1 MLSTHR
7 TVICVAL
14 FLEGGQEIPDT
25 ILLHPTLKEMSTST
39 DDGRVR
45 TDGDCFRG
53 RDVRFPRSAIKRI
66 RSFRLLRVFS
76 FFSFFL
82 QASFCSL
89 RRARQREVA
98 FPLLFAVHVSPH
110 HQMRRSGRGGKKF
123 SNFSRGSLLFV
134 VVFFSFSFRFSFRL
148 GRPRPPSVGTRTQQT
163 IPTEKRGG
171 GAYSAKSGSPVS
183 FRCHD
188 SSPKS
193 HGELSARRNRELRPL
208 GSLTTPHWSI
218 SRHGAPI
225 LAFCYWRN
233 VPRFQVQ
240 QRRAKKRGTVSKNR
254 EPCVVPLMSA
264 KLLASTSLFNNARSI
279 IVNIMS
285 ASAVKTAE
293 RKEKKNTV
301 SSGSYR

>member
-1 MLSTHR
+1 MFLPIIKCAGREEGEKSSLISPEVPSYLLSFFF
-7 TVICVAL
+7 IFISFL
-14 FLEGGQEIPDT
+14 FP
-25 ILLHPTLKEMSTST
+25 
-39 DDGRVR
+39 
-45 TDGDCFRG
+45 
-53 RDVRFPRSAIKRI
+53 PRSPTSA
-66 RSFRLLRVFS
+66 
-76 FFSFFL
+76 
-82 QASFCSL
+82 
-89 RRARQREVA
+89 
-98 FPLLFAVHVSPH
+98 
-110 HQMRRSGRGGKKF
+110 
-123 SNFSRGSLLFV
+123 
-134 VVFFSFSFRFSFRL
+134 L
-148 GRPRPPSVGTRTQQT
+148 GRHAHATDHSNGEERR
-163 IPTEKRGG
+163 

-208 GSLTTPHWSI
+208 GFLTTPHWSI

-285 ASAVKTAE
+285 VSAVKTAE
-293 RKEKKNTV
+293 RKEEKNTV